1 MSEKREAVDYLS
13 DAVDAMNKAEKFV
26 EGMSFETFKE
36 DDKTIFAVIRALE
49 VIGEAV
55 KNIPQESRDAAS
67 HIPWKQIA
75 GMRDILIHEYFGVDL
90 ETLWQTV
97 KIDIPQ
103 TKPLLSEF
111 FATLQEH

>member
-1 MSEKREAVDYLS
+1 MSEKREIVDYIA
-13 DAVDAMNKAEKFV
+13 DAIDAMNKAEKFV
-26 EGMSFETFKE
+26 EGMSFEIFKE
-36 DDKTIFAVIRALE
+36 DDKTVFAVIRALE

-55 KNIPQESRDAAS
+55 KNVPEESRDAAA

-97 KIDIPQ
+97 KVNIPQ
-103 TKPLLSEF
+103 TKPLLSAF
-111 FATLQEH
+111 LATLQKN